1 MSNFKKIAM
10 KGTLTV
16 VTLLISLIVIIACIR
31 HYETS
36 VMEDRVGES
45 VVVNKD
51 TLVII
56 SFSTFTDEYMLS
68 NGTSISDE
76 YLNNLTPTK

>member
-1 MSNFKKIAM
+1 M

-16 VTLLISLIVIIACIR
+16 VTLLISLIVIIASLIVIIACIR